1 MKKLRLHLGKDM
13 IHQKSKRLKAS
24 LSLIFLQITFSF
36 YAQANLKE
44 AIEKGDL
51 FEIFSSVE
59 KGEKLN
65 DEKFPAIFEI
75 VSHWGMKDV
84 QYVSRQNT
92 FGSFADD
99 LHSGLFYSLDKK
111 IVLIQYLKAKGA
123 KLDTKLNDSQR
134 LASGSAAIHAADDP
148 RIMATLLDLGA
159 NPLLRDKRGNQVLI
173 NFIDHYKKYP
183 NKEYFR
189 LVVKRILEAGAD
201 VNECFPDRSG
211 CLLDIARN
219 FEDQDL
225 FRLLLNYRR

>member
-1 MKKLRLHLGKDM
+1 MRRFNNWLT
-13 IHQKSKRLKAS
+13 
-24 LSLIFLQITFSF
+24 LIFFQFTLSFS
-36 YAQANLKE
+36 AQANLKE
-44 AIEKGDL
+44 AIAKGDL

-59 KGEKLN
+59 KGEDIN
-65 DEKFPAIFEI
+65 DEKAPAVFEI
-75 VSHWGMKDV
+75 VSHWGIKDV
-84 QYVSRQNT
+84 KYISKQNT
-92 FGSFADD
+92 FGLFSDD
-99 LHSGLFYSLDKK
+99 LHSGLFYTIDKK

-134 LASGSAAIHAADDP
+134 AASGSAAIHAADDP

-159 NPLLRDKRGNQVLI
+159 NPLLRDRRGNQVLI

-201 VNECFPDRSG
+201 VDECFPDHSG

-225 FRLLLNYRR
+225 FRLLLSYRK

>member
-1 MKKLRLHLGKDM
+1 MYLDKY
-13 IHQKSKRLKAS
+13 IKAFNIY
-24 LSLIFLQITFSF
+24 LIPIFSQFLINFS
-36 YAQANLKE
+36 AQANLKE

-59 KGEKLN
+59 KGENLN
-65 DEKFPAIFEI
+65 DEKYPAIFEI
-75 VSHWGMKDV
+75 VSHWGIKDV

-99 LHSGLFYSLDKK
+99 LHSGLFYSIDKK

-123 KLDTKLNDSQR
+123 KIDTKLNDSQR
-134 LASGSAAIHAADDP
+134 VASGSAAIHAADDP

-189 LVVKRILEAGAD
+189 LVLKRILEAGANVD
-201 VNECFPDRSG
+201 ECFPDGSG
-211 CLLDIARN
+211 CLLDIARKT
-219 FEDQDL
+219 EDQDL
-225 FRLLLNYRR
+225 YQLFLSYRR

>member
-1 MKKLRLHLGKDM
+1 MSLNKYR
-13 IHQKSKRLKAS
+13 KAFNIY
-24 LSLIFLQITFSF
+24 LIPIFSQFLINFS
-36 YAQANLKE
+36 AQANLKE
-44 AIEKGDL
+44 AIAKGDL

-59 KGEKLN
+59 KGENLN
-65 DEKFPAIFEI
+65 DEKYPAIFEI

-99 LHSGLFYSLDKK
+99 LHSGLFYSIDKK

-123 KLDTKLNDSQR
+123 KLDAKLNDSQR
-134 LASGSAAIHAADDP
+134 VASGSAAIHVADDP
-148 RIMATLLDLGA
+148 RIMAILLDLGA

-173 NFIDHYKKYP
+173 NFIDHYKRYP

-201 VNECFPDRSG
+201 VNECFPDHSG

-219 FEDQDL
+219 LEDQDL
-225 FRLLLNYRR
+225 FRLLLSYRR